1 MLPAVEP
8 VPEAAHRIFSTRI
21 SANSAMK
28 EGSLGAKKHLPVLC
42 VEILVIFV
50 IT

>member
-21 SANSAMK
+21 SAMM